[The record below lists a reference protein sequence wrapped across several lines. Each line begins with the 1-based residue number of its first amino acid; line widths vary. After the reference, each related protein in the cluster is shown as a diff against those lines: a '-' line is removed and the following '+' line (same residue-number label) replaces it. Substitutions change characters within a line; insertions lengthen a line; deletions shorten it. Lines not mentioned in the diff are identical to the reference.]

1 MDEVKTLE
9 PSELRQLKAALEA
22 VIEELGVN
30 TTFRQVI
37 ALTTIS
43 LANQAGKNIGV
54 RDIDRE
60 LGDLLPGS
68 SSKLLKSMMHVET
81 ERKGAISN
89 TVRAERDLNDL
100 RAWNLH
106 VTPKG
111 IKALAAVLD
120 AANGR

>member
-1 MDEVKTLE
+1 MDEVITLE

-37 ALTTIS
+37 ALVTIS

>member
-1 MDEVKTLE
+1 MDDVITLE

-37 ALTTIS
+37 ALVTIS

-120 AANGR
+120 ASNGR